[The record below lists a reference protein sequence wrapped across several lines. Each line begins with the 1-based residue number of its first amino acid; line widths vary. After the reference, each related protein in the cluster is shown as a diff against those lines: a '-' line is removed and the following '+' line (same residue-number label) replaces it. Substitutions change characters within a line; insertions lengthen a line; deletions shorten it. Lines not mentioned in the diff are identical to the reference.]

1 MIPRAHR
8 RDGSEPC
15 GMTMNCRKG
24 IQALNTHTQSKP
36 ADQILADFASLN
48 LVEPLMQAV
57 TESGYTKPTP
67 IQAQSIPALLEGHDL
82 LGLAQTGTGKT
93 AAFVLPMLQRM
104 MANRK
109 QPQPKSMRALIL
121 TPTRELAVQINDSIK
136 TYGRHLPLRST
147 VIFGGVGSVPQVNT
161 MRRGIDFVVAT
172 PGRLLDLM
180 NQGHVTLSSVEFF
193 VLDEADRM
201 LDMGFIRDI
210 RKIVAALP
218 ARRQTLL
225 FSATMPHDVA
235 DLANSLLTK
244 PKRVEVVPQST
255 TAERIDQIVY
265 MVPKANKRRLLAE
278 LLNGEGVTRSIVF
291 TRTKRGADR
300 VSEQLERDGI
310 RSAAIHGNKG
320 QSARQIALGSFRNGS
335 VKVLVATDIAARG
348 IDIDNIS
355 HVVNYDLPLEPES
368 YVHRIGRT
376 ARAGATG
383 IAISLCDGE
392 ERSLL
397 RDIEKVV
404 RMKIPVVD
412 DHPLSV
418 GGDNAAGEQVTL
430 QRAQSLRQDREV
442 QQARRGQRGG
452 NGGGERNRQSQKRS
466 ERNHA
471 GRSERDRAPSKN
483 ADFRSGDFRE
493 QEARQP
499 RGERTAQ
506 SRGEARTD
514 RSHNR
519 HPDARS
525 ESRDARPARRD
536 DRPRRDEGGESRFEA
551 ERRMAGG
558 HRQDAR
564 RPEPARAGEPRREPV
579 RPDGEHRR
587 IDYRARAEQGERK
600 PGVHRGPGSDRPKH
614 NGKNE
619 ARR

>member
-1 MIPRAHR
+1 MTPTAHE
-8 RDGSEPC
+8 GF
-15 GMTMNCRKG
+15 
-24 IQALNTHTQSKP
+24 QALNTHTETTP
-36 ADQILADFASLN
+36 ATNVLADFASLN

-93 AAFVLPMLQRM
+93 AAFTLPMLQRM

-147 VIFGGVGSVPQVNT
+147 VIFGGVGQMPQVNT
-161 MRRGIDFVVAT
+161 MRRGIDLVVAT

-180 NQGHVTLSSVEFF
+180 NQGHITLTSVEFF

-210 RKIVAALP
+210 KKIVGFLP

-225 FSATMPHDVA
+225 FSATMPNDVS
-235 DLANSLLTK
+235 DLAQSLLTK

-255 TAERIDQIVY
+255 TAERIDQIIY
-265 MVPKANKRRLLAE
+265 MVPRANKRKLLSDLLAAPD
-278 LLNGEGVTRSIVF
+278 VTRTIVF

-300 VSEQLERDGI
+300 VAENLERDGFS
-310 RSAAIHGNKG
+310 SAAIHGNKG
-320 QSARQIALGSFRNGS
+320 QNARQIALNAFRNGS

-355 HVVNYDLPLEPES
+355 HVVNFDLPLEPES

-397 RDIEKVV
+397 RDIEKIV

-412 DHPLSV
+412 DHPLAV
-418 GGDNAAGEQVTL
+418 GSEAEGGEQITL
-430 QRAQSLRQDREV
+430 QRAQSIRETREMGEARNGDRRGGRGG
-442 QQARRGQRGG
+442 QRAGGQRGG
-452 NGGGERNRQSQKRS
+452 DQRRDRNRQDGNRDGQRQGEKR
-466 ERNHA
+466 
-471 GRSERDRAPSKN
+471 GRST
-483 ADFRSGDFRE
+483 
-493 QEARQP
+493 QP
-499 RGERTAQ
+499 RGEARQ
-506 SRGEARTD
+506 ERG
-514 RSHNR
+514 HNQRPEHRAEQRQAEPR
-519 HPDARS
+519 HTEKRQADQRQ
-525 ESRDARPARRD
+525 
-536 DRPRRDEGGESRFEA
+536 DRPRRDEGRADRPHRDERGHRHEGGHRDERGHRHEGESRFEA
-551 ERRMAGG
+551 ERRMAAARQ
-558 HRQDAR
+558 HRGDAQ
-564 RPEPARAGEPRREPV
+564 RPAV

-587 IDYRARAEQGERK
+587 IDYRARAEQGEGSGQRHRQ
-600 PGVHRGPGSDRPKH
+600 GGERSHRG
-614 NGKNE
+614 GKGQP
-619 ARR
+619 RG

>member
-1 MIPRAHR
+1 M
-8 RDGSEPC
+8 
-15 GMTMNCRKG
+15 
-24 IQALNTHTQSKP
+24 NTHTQATP
-36 ADQILADFASLN
+36 ATNVLADFASLN

-109 QPQPKSMRALIL
+109 QPQPKSARALIL

-147 VIFGGVGSVPQVNT
+147 VIFGGVGSVPQINT
-161 MRRGIDFVVAT
+161 MRRGVDFVVAT

-180 NQGHVTLSSVEFF
+180 NQGHVSLSSVEFF

-210 RKIVAALP
+210 RKIVATLP
-218 ARRQTLL
+218 VRRQTLL
-225 FSATMPHDVA
+225 FSATMPNEIA

-265 MVPKANKRRLLAE
+265 MVSKTNKRRLLAE
-278 LLNGEGVTRSIVF
+278 LLNGPGVTRSIVF

-320 QSARQIALGSFRNGS
+320 QSARQTALNSFRNGS

-348 IDIDNIS
+348 IDVDGIS

-412 DHPLSV
+412 DHPLAKSS
-418 GGDNAAGEQVTL
+418 GGEAASGEQITL
-430 QRAQSLRQDREV
+430 HRAQSIRQDQERT
-442 QQARRGQRGG
+442 QSRGPRRGGSNSGGDRNRGGQARGEHRGD
-452 NGGGERNRQSQKRS
+452 RS
-466 ERNHA
+466 HA
-471 GRSERDRAPSKN
+471 GRGDRDRAPAKN
-483 ADFRSGDFRE
+483 ADFRGGDFRE

-499 RGERTAQ
+499 RTERPAQ
-506 SRGEARTD
+506 PRGEARAD

-519 HPDARS
+519 QPEA
-525 ESRDARPARRD
+525 RDARPARRD

-551 ERRMAGG
+551 ERRQAGG
-558 HRQDAR
+558 QRHEAR
-564 RPEPARAGEPRREPV
+564 RSEAPVRASEPRREPV

-600 PGVHRGPGSDRPKH
+600 PGVHRGPGSSRP
-614 NGKNE
+614 
-619 ARR
+619 AR

>member
-1 MIPRAHR
+1 
-8 RDGSEPC
+8 
-15 GMTMNCRKG
+15 MNCHKG
-24 IQALNTHTQSKP
+24 ITALNTHTQTTP
-36 ADQILADFASLN
+36 VTNILADFASLN

-57 TESGYTKPTP
+57 TESGYTTPTP

-121 TPTRELAVQINDSIK
+121 TPTRELAVQINDSVK

-147 VIFGGVGSVPQVNT
+147 VIFGGVGSVPQINT
-161 MRRGIDFVVAT
+161 MRRGVDFVVAT

-180 NQGHVTLSSVEFF
+180 NQGHVSLSSVEFF

-210 RKIVAALP
+210 RKIVAKLP
-218 ARRQTLL
+218 VRRQTLL
-225 FSATMPHDVA
+225 FSATMPNDVA

-265 MVPKANKRRLLAE
+265 MVSKTNKRRLLAE
-278 LLNGEGVTRSIVF
+278 LLNGPGVTRSIVF

-320 QSARQIALGSFRNGS
+320 QSARQTALGSFRNGS

-348 IDIDNIS
+348 IDVDGIS

-397 RDIEKVV
+397 RDIEKIV

-412 DHPLSV
+412 DHPLAKSS
-418 GGDNAAGEQVTL
+418 GGDAASGEQITL
-430 QRAQSLRQDREV
+430 HRAQSIRQDQERT
-442 QQARRGQRGG
+442 QSRGPRRGGS
-452 NGGGERNRQSQKRS
+452 NGGGDRNRGGQARGEHRGERS
-466 ERNHA
+466 HA
-471 GRSERDRAPSKN
+471 ARSDRDRAPAKN
-483 ADFRSGDFRE
+483 ADFRGGDFRE
-493 QEARQP
+493 QEPRQPRTERPAQP
-499 RGERTAQ
+499 RGE
-506 SRGEARTD
+506 ARAD

-519 HPDARS
+519 HPEART
-525 ESRDARPARRD
+525 ENRDARPARRD

-551 ERRMAGG
+551 DRRQAGG
-558 HRQDAR
+558 QRNDAR
-564 RPEPARAGEPRREPV
+564 RSEAPVRASEPRREPV

-587 IDYRARAEQGERK
+587 IDYRARAEQGERAK
-600 PGVHRGPGSDRPKH
+600 PGVHRGPGSNRP
-614 NGKNE
+614 
-619 ARR
+619 AR

>member
-1 MIPRAHR
+1 
-8 RDGSEPC
+8 
-15 GMTMNCRKG
+15 
-24 IQALNTHTQSKP
+24 
-36 ADQILADFASLN
+36 
-48 LVEPLMQAV
+48 MQAV

-93 AAFVLPMLQRM
+93 AAFTLPMLQRM

-147 VIFGGVGSVPQVNT
+147 VIFGGVGQMPQVNT
-161 MRRGIDFVVAT
+161 MRRGIDLVVAT

-180 NQGHVTLSSVEFF
+180 NQGHITLTSVEFF

-210 RKIVAALP
+210 KKIVGFLP

-225 FSATMPHDVA
+225 FSATMPNDVS
-235 DLANSLLTK
+235 DLAQSLLTK

-265 MVPKANKRRLLAE
+265 MVSRANKRKLLSDLLAAPD
-278 LLNGEGVTRSIVF
+278 VTRTIVF

-300 VSEQLERDGI
+300 VAENLERDGFS
-310 RSAAIHGNKG
+310 SAAIHGNKG
-320 QSARQIALGSFRNGS
+320 QNARQIALNSFRNGS

-355 HVVNYDLPLEPES
+355 HVVNFDLPLEPES

-397 RDIEKVV
+397 RDIEKIV

-412 DHPLSV
+412 DHPLAV
-418 GGDNAAGEQVTL
+418 GSEAEGGEQITL
-430 QRAQSLRQDREV
+430 QRAQNIRESREMD
-442 QQARRGQRGG
+442 QARNGERRGGRGGQRGG
-452 NGGGERNRQSQKRS
+452 EQRRDRNRQDGNRDGQRQGEKRS
-466 ERNHA
+466 
-471 GRSERDRAPSKN
+471 RST
-483 ADFRSGDFRE
+483 
-493 QEARQP
+493 QP
-499 RGERTAQ
+499 RGE
-506 SRGEARTD
+506 ARQE
-514 RSHNR
+514 RSHNQHPER
-519 HPDARS
+519 HGEQRQ
-525 ESRDARPARRD
+525 
-536 DRPRRDEGGESRFEA
+536 DRPRREEGRAERPHRDERGHRHESGHRDERGHRHEGESRFEA
-551 ERRMAGG
+551 ERRMAAARP
-558 HRQDAR
+558 HRGDSQ
-564 RPEPARAGEPRREPV
+564 RPAV

-587 IDYRARAEQGERK
+587 IDYRARAEQGEGSGQRHRQGGQR
-600 PGVHRGPGSDRPKH
+600 PHRG
-614 NGKNE
+614 GKGQP
-619 ARR
+619 RS

>member
-1 MIPRAHR
+1 M
-8 RDGSEPC
+8 
-15 GMTMNCRKG
+15 
-24 IQALNTHTQSKP
+24 
-36 ADQILADFASLN
+36 ADFASLN

-109 QPQPKSMRALIL
+109 QPQPKSARALIL

-147 VIFGGVGSVPQVNT
+147 VIFGGVGSVPQINT

-180 NQGHVTLSSVEFF
+180 NQGHVSLSSVEFF

-210 RKIVAALP
+210 RKIVATLP
-218 ARRQTLL
+218 VRRQTLL
-225 FSATMPHDVA
+225 FSATMPNEIA

-265 MVPKANKRRLLAE
+265 MVSKTNKRRLLAE
-278 LLNGEGVTRSIVF
+278 LLNGPGVTRSIVF

-320 QSARQIALGSFRNGS
+320 QSARQTALGSFRNGS

-348 IDIDNIS
+348 IDVDGIS

-412 DHPLSV
+412 DHPLAKSS
-418 GGDNAAGEQVTL
+418 GGEAASGEQITL
-430 QRAQSLRQDREV
+430 HRAQSIRQDQERTQERNPGRGP
-442 QQARRGQRGG
+442 RRGGG
-452 NGGGERNRQSQKRS
+452 NGGGHSGGDRNRGGQGRGERS
-466 ERNHA
+466 HA
-471 GRSERDRAPSKN
+471 PRGDRAPAKN
-483 ADFRSGDFRE
+483 ADFRGGDFRE

-499 RGERTAQ
+499 RTERAAQ
-506 SRGEARTD
+506 PRGEARAD

-519 HPDARS
+519 QPEA
-525 ESRDARPARRD
+525 RDARPARRD

-551 ERRMAGG
+551 ERRQAGG
-558 HRQDAR
+558 QRNEVR
-564 RPEPARAGEPRREPV
+564 RSEAPVRAAEPRREPV

-587 IDYRARAEQGERK
+587 IDYRARAEQGERGK
-600 PGVHRGPGSDRPKH
+600 PGVHRGPGSSRP
-614 NGKNE
+614 
-619 ARR
+619 AR

>member
-1 MIPRAHR
+1 
-8 RDGSEPC
+8 
-15 GMTMNCRKG
+15 MNCRKG
-24 IQALNTHTQSKP
+24 ILALNTHTHSTSAP
-36 ADQILADFASLN
+36 QILADFASLN

-210 RKIVAALP
+210 RKIVGSLP

-320 QSARQIALGSFRNGS
+320 QSARQTALGSFRNGS

-397 RDIEKVV
+397 RDIEKTV

-412 DHPLSV
+412 DHPLAV
-418 GGDNAAGEQVTL
+418 GAADSAGGEQISL
-430 QRAQSLRQDREV
+430 HRAQSLRQDREM
-442 QQARRGQRGG
+442 QQPRRGGRGG
-452 NGGGERNRQSQKRS
+452 NGGGERNRGGQKRG
-466 ERNHA
+466 ERSQA
-471 GRSERDRAPSKN
+471 GRGDRDRAPQKN
-483 ADFRSGDFRE
+483 ADFRGGDFRE

-499 RGERTAQ
+499 RGERPAQ
-506 SRGEARTD
+506 PRGEARAD

-519 HPDARS
+519 QPEARS
-525 ESRDARPARRD
+525 ETRDARPSRRD
-536 DRPRRDEGGESRFEA
+536 DRPHHDRPRRDEGGESRFEA

-558 HRQDAR
+558 HRSDAR
-564 RPEPARAGEPRREPV
+564 RPEPARASEPRREPV

-600 PGVHRGPGSDRPKH
+600 PAVHRGPGSDRPRGA
-614 NGKNE
+614 NRN
-619 ARR
+619 APRS